1 MGEGK
6 DQKGKL
12 LLIIGALLVIIA
24 LTADAI
30 GIGVEPGFGWKQ
42 GLLLIAGI
50 GIAWVG
56 KKCCRCAPKE
66 SSNSQEK
73 EDPPLKSNQV

>member
-12 LLIIGALLVIIA
+12 LLIIGALLVVIA

-30 GIGVEPGFGWKQ
+30 GIGVKPGFGWKQ
-42 GLLLIAGI
+42 GLVLIAGL
-50 GIAWVG
+50 GIALMG
-56 KKCCRCAPKE
+56 KKCCVCTLKE
-66 SSNSQEK
+66 SSNAQEK
-73 EDPPLKSNQV
+73 KDPPPTSNQV